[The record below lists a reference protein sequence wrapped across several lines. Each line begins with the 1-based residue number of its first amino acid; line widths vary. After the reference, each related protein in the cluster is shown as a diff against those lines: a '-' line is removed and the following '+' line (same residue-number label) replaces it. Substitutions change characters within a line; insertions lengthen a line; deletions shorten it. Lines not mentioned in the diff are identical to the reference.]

1 MLAYLVNF
9 IHAFIPV
16 SLVTGMLFALW
27 RPVYGRNALRPVLI
41 SLAVGL
47 LAGAVV
53 YPVSFRQET
62 VTAAR
67 ASLYGAAIL
76 AALLNGGALILSG
89 RRSRGFSLIGWWGAL
104 FFTAALAAVSI
115 FSFLERVYEQA
126 LTATT
131 VLNTEL
137 ILNIGGILAGLL
149 LVAFLI
155 PLTARLATKSG
166 RGIVSGL
173 LLFAS
178 FLLVAQWSA
187 DVLLA
192 LMRLEMVELTSI
204 RLSFVAKAGKYS
216 YVFPYVHALLIAALA
231 IVFLA
236 RRPAAT
242 PQELA
247 EMEKAE
253 RRKAQSRVMFEM
265 RWFKSALASAVVIFA
280 VLLYY
285 DVYATRPPKISTP
298 VELTP
303 DTTGL
308 IKIKIADVMD
318 GNLHRY
324 SYVTDDGHVVRFFL
338 INRSRGQSSRIGV
351 VYDACMLCGDMGY
364 IQEKNE
370 VICIACN
377 VRIFLPSIGKAGGC
391 NPIPLVH
398 KVEGEHVVV
407 SVEELDKGARYFS
420 QVVSRKVKDPVT
432 GRELESNKAIYRH
445 EYKGRTYFFESEESG
460 EKFKQSPEKY
470 VGEQESRYY
479 RVQGYKES

>member
-1 MLAYLVNF
+1 MLSYLVTF
-9 IHAFIPV
+9 IHAFIPI
-16 SLVTGMLFALW
+16 SLITGMLFAIW
-27 RPVYGRNALRPVLI
+27 TPVRGRRALRPLLV

-76 AALLNGGALILSG
+76 VALLNGGALILSG
-89 RRSRGFSLIGWWGAL
+89 RRSRGFSRIGWWGAL
-104 FFTAALAAVSI
+104 FFTATLAAVSI
-115 FSFLERVYEQA
+115 FSFLEHVYEQA
-126 LTATT
+126 LSATT

-137 ILNIGGILAGLL
+137 ILNIGGILAGFL
-149 LVAFLI
+149 LVAFI
-155 PLTARLATKSG
+155 VPLTARLATKSG

-231 IVFLA
+231 VIFLA
-236 RRPAAT
+236 RRPAAA
-242 PQELA
+242 PQALA

-253 RRKAQSRVMFEM
+253 RRKTRSRVMFEM
-265 RWFKSALASAVVIFA
+265 RWFKSALASVVVIFA

-285 DVYATRPPKISTP
+285 DVYATRPPKISPP

-303 DTTGL
+303 DATGL

-318 GNLHRY
+318 GNLYRY

-338 INRSRGQSSRIGV
+338 INRSRGQARIGV

-364 IQEKNE
+364 VQEKNE

-377 VRIFLPSIGKAGGC
+377 VRIFIPSIGKAGGC

-398 KVEGEHVVV
+398 KVEGGHVVV

-420 QVVSRKVKDPVT
+420 QVVSKKVKDPVT
-432 GRELESNKAIYRH
+432 GRELESNKASYRH

-470 VGEQESRYY
+470 VGEQQSRYE
-479 RVQGYKES
+479 RVQGFRES